1 MRNLIYLLLL
11 IPCLTFA
18 QVDDDFFVSYWQAN
32 NVCGTAGN
40 IFPTG
45 NAASEC
51 GGEADST
58 SGWSGVQATITSE
71 EGDTQEGTSA
81 IGITSTTTTTSDRG
95 EYTVT
100 VTSGITYDVTYWYKV
115 VQDNGGSSG
124 VISWTG
130 VVTSPN
136 LIFNDDGAWHEVTHT
151 VTTNA
156 TSMLM
161 RFYATRTA
169 PTLTGEKILI
179 DHIRVV
185 PQ

>member
-1 MRNLIYLLLL
+1 MRSLIAFLFFP
-11 IPCLTFA
+11 IVFFG
-18 QVDDDFFVSYWQAN
+18 QVDDDYYASYVQAN
-32 NVCGTAGN
+32 QCGTAGN

-51 GGEADST
+51 AGEADST
-58 SGWSGVQATITSE
+58 TGWSGVQVNVTSE

-81 IGITSTTTTTSDRG
+81 IGITSTTATSADRG

-100 VTSGITYDVTYWYKV
+100 VSNATTYDITYWYKV
-115 VQDNGGSSG
+115 VQHYGGNPG

-130 VVTSPN
+130 VTTSPN
-136 LIFNDDGAWHEVTHT
+136 LIFNNDGSWHEVTHT
-151 VTTNA
+151 VTTNS

-161 RFYATRTA
+161 RFYATRST
-169 PTLTGEKILI
+169 PTQSGAKILI
-179 DHIRVV
+179 DHIRIV